1 MAGLRIYD
9 RRERRL
15 VALADAL
22 LAPLALARRFRRGSS
37 ARPSRVL
44 CFRLERIGDLL
55 MTLPALAALRA
66 ALPGA
71 SIDLVTGSWNQA
83 IASAVPGIDRVEVLD
98 AAWLSRP
105 SAGLGTVALARR
117 AARWRSRRYDLAINF
132 EPDIRTNL
140 AMAAA
145 GARHT
150 AGFASGGGGAVLDVA
165 LDYDPAAHTA
175 DNALRL
181 VEAAV
186 GAHVPPKGGSYRID
200 ARGIDA

>member
-1 MAGLRIYD
+1 MAALRIYD

-105 SAGLGTVALARR
+105 SAGRR
-117 AARWRSRRYDLAINF
+117 ALPPPPRAPPGRSRPHDL
-132 EPDIRTNL
+132 PL
-140 AMAAA
+140 
-145 GARHT
+145 H
-150 AGFASGGGGAVLDVA
+150 S
-165 LDYDPAAHTA
+165 
-175 DNALRL
+175 
-181 VEAAV
+181 
-186 GAHVPPKGGSYRID
+186 
-200 ARGIDA
+200 

>member
-55 MTLPALAALRA
+55 MTLPALSALRA

-71 SIDLVTGSWNQA
+71 SIDLVTGSWNRA
-83 IASAVPGIDRVEVLD
+83 IASAIAGIDRVETLD
-98 AAWLSRP
+98 AAWLARSAPASRRGD
-105 SAGLGTVALARR
+105 GLGVAALVRR
-117 AARWRSRRYDLAINF
+117 AVSWRNRRYDLAINF
-132 EPDIRTNL
+132 
-140 AMAAA
+140 
-145 GARHT
+145 
-150 AGFASGGGGAVLDVA
+150 
-165 LDYDPAAHTA
+165 
-175 DNALRL
+175 
-181 VEAAV
+181 
-186 GAHVPPKGGSYRID
+186 
-200 ARGIDA
+200 